1 MQPRALG
8 MTVNHRELEHIL
20 QSMADVLRNAAYAEC
35 NERYPVGHLKRAEY
49 FDEVGTLLVMD
60 ETSIKALLKDA
71 VEHYL
76 QFHAVARNSAG
87 NDFTYY
93 LGDSFSIVANRINS
107 QPQVLSFLSANFA
120 HMCGQLAGML
130 SPVVEDLSLT
140 GHGVDRVESF
150 VLNTDESYY
159 LVVGEVQET
168 YDPKEDDLS
177 TADVYQSPE
186 VLQGIAERTHLRELN
201 NHVNEIIANGTLNDL
216 KYADLDREIKPI
228 PFTPYIDPTK
238 FMTIDTSTVAE
249 LGNF

>member
-1 MQPRALG
+1 MQPRAIG

-35 NERYPVGHLKRAEY
+35 NERYPVGHLKRSEY
-49 FDEVGTLLVMD
+49 FDEDGTLMVMD

-87 NDFTYY
+87 NDFSYY

-107 QPQVLSFLSANFA
+107 QPQTLSFLSANFA

-130 SPVVEDLSLT
+130 SPVVEDLSMS

-159 LVVGEVQET
+159 LVVGEVQES

-177 TADVYQSPE
+177 TVDVYQSPE

-201 NHVNEIIANGTLNDL
+201 NHVNEVIANGTLHDL
-216 KYADLDREIKPI
+216 KYANLGREIKPI
-228 PFTPYIDPTK
+228 PLTAHIDPAK
-238 FMTIDTSTVAE
+238 IFSNLSYPD
-249 LGNF
+249 LGTF